1 VRWLRDSVI
10 KGLIIEG
17 RGGIAPARVHSH
29 SILGPVTPGLPDLLL
44 PSARIIVPVPG
55 DHWEPALFLIE
66 RYSPPAIRAVWTDQ
80 HRLELWLR
88 IEILACEAW
97 ATLGRIPASALPKI
111 RKGTFDVEKIAEVE
125 ARVGHDVIA
134 FLTVLNE
141 SIGQPEARY
150 VHLGMTSQDLNDTSM
165 AVQLVESSR
174 IIARDLATVREAA
187 AVLAVRHRRTLMA
200 GRTHGVVA
208 EPITFGFKVAG
219 WVAELDRAQDRLAR
233 AEVEVAVGRVSGA
246 VGTHA
251 TVDPKVEEHVCQE
264 LGLVPD
270 DVSTQVVARD
280 RHASF
285 MSALA
290 LVAGTLERIA
300 TEVRHLQRSEV
311 GEAFEPFG
319 KEQKGSSAMPHK
331 RNPVLTERVCGLAR
345 VVRGHLVTA
354 LENTALWH
362 ERDISHSSAERI
374 ILPDACAVVDYM
386 ALEMAKVLSGLD
398 VRPERMLRNL
408 HFGGGVVFSQRVL
421 LALVDSGMSRE
432 DAYLVVQKAAMRA
445 MEEDG
450 AGFRD
455 LLEKDGEVMTR
466 IGSKLN
472 EVFDPWAGLEHTDL
486 AYERLGLAVKSK

>member
-1 VRWLRDSVI
+1 V
-10 KGLIIEG
+10 
-17 RGGIAPARVHSH
+17 
-29 SILGPVTPGLPDLLL
+29 
-44 PSARIIVPVPG
+44 PSARIIVPSPG

-66 RYSPPAIRAVWTDQ
+66 RYSPPAIRAVWSDQ
-80 HRLELWLR
+80 HRFELWLR

-97 ATLGRIPASALPKI
+97 ADVGRIPAAALPKI
-111 RKGTFDVEKIAEVE
+111 RKGTFDAAKIAEVE

-150 VHLGMTSQDLNDTSM
+150 VHLGMTSQDLNDTAM
-165 AVQLVESSR
+165 AVQIVESAR
-174 IIARDLATVREAA
+174 IIATDLAAVREAA
-187 AVLAVRHRRTLMA
+187 ADLAIRHRRTLMA
-200 GRTHGVVA
+200 GRTHGIVA

-219 WVAELDRAQDRLAR
+219 WVAELDRAQERLGR
-233 AEVEVAVGRVSGA
+233 ATEEVGVGRVSGA

-251 TVDPKVEEHVCQE
+251 TIDPKVEEYVCKE
-264 LGLVPD
+264 MGLRPD
-270 DVSTQVVARD
+270 TVSTQVVARD

-290 LVAGTLERIA
+290 LAAGTLERIA
-300 TEVRHLQRSEV
+300 TEIRHLQRSEV

-374 ILPDACAVVDYM
+374 VFPDACAAVDYM
-386 ALEMAKVLSGLD
+386 AQEMGKVLKGLE

-408 HFGGGVVFSQRVL
+408 QFGGGVVFSGRAL

-432 DAYLVVQKAAMRA
+432 DAYPIVQKAAMQA
-445 MEEDG
+445 MDGVDG
-450 AGFRD
+450 AGFRTT
-455 LLEKDGEVMTR
+455 LEQNPDVMSR
-466 IGSKLN
+466 IGTKLD

-486 AYERLGLAVKSK
+486 AFEKLGLGVKTR